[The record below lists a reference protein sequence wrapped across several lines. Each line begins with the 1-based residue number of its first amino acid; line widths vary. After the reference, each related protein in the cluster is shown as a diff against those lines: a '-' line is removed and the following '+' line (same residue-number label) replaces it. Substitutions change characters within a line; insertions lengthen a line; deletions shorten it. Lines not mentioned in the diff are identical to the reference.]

1 MNVSHGFTHG
11 RNECATGR
19 PPASA
24 VRFSTGVLSRVVAT
38 RVAAAPAW
46 RTDRWRV

>member
-38 RVAAAPAW
+38 PRGRRACLA
-46 RTDRWRV
+46 D